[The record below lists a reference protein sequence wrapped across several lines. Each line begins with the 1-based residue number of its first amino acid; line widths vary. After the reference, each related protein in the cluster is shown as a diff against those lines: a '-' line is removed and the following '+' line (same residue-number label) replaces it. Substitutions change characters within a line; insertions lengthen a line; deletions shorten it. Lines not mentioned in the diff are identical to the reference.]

1 MCLRNVANLSGS
13 QQKTVFKMI
22 ELTANAHAV
31 VGGAGD
37 VKEPAAPAVVAAHDG
52 RHDDRD
58 CVERESIW
66 NLKTE
71 KYNINVIAVDVY

>member
-1 MCLRNVANLSGS
+1 
-13 QQKTVFKMI
+13 MI

-37 VKEPAAPAVVAAHDG
+37 VEEPAAPAVVAAHDG

-58 CVERESIW
+58 SVEREAVR
-66 NLKTE
+66 NLKKE
-71 KYNINVIAVDVY
+71 KIM

>member
-1 MCLRNVANLSGS
+1 
-13 QQKTVFKMI
+13 MI

-37 VKEPAAPAVVAAHDG
+37 VEEPAAPAVVAAHDG

-58 CVERESIW
+58 RVEREAVR
-66 NLKTE
+66 NLKKE
-71 KYNINVIAVDVY
+71 KDNVNVISVDVYWFIIVVF

>member
-1 MCLRNVANLSGS
+1 
-13 QQKTVFKMI
+13 MI

-37 VKEPAAPAVVAAHDG
+37 VEEPAAPAVIAAHDS

-58 CVERESIW
+58 RVERESIR

-71 KYNINVIAVDVY
+71 EYNVNVISVDVYWFIIVVI